1 MAPLDGKTII
11 VTGGGGGIGGA
22 ACRRLAQ
29 DGAQGAVFDMDLQAR
44 QKMAHAIRGPG
55 GPAVAFQC
63 DITDRAR
70 VDSAVAAT
78 IARWGRIDV
87 LVNNAGWDIFKPFTR
102 TVPAEWERLIAINLT
117 GAPHTPHPGVP
128 RLGPRRAP
136 PTPTH
141 PPPPPPR

>member
-29 DGAQGAVFDMDLQAR
+29 DGAHVAVFYMDLPAR
-44 QKMAHAIRGPG
+44 QKEAHSSRGAG
-55 GPAVAFQC
+55 GPALGFGC
-63 DITDRAR
+63 DITDRAQ
-70 VDSAVAAT
+70 VDSAAAAT

-117 GAPHTPHPGVP
+117 GALHM
-128 RLGPRRAP
+128 
-136 PTPTH
+136 
-141 PPPPPPR
+141 

>member
-29 DGAQGAVFDMDLQAR
+29 DGAQGAGFDMDLQAG
-44 QKMAHAIRGPG
+44 QKVGHAIQGAGGGRGG
-55 GPAVAFQC
+55 AAVVFQC
-63 DITDRAR
+63 DITDGAR

-102 TVPAEWERLIAINLT
+102 TVPAEWERLIA
-117 GAPHTPHPGVP
+117 
-128 RLGPRRAP
+128 
-136 PTPTH
+136 
-141 PPPPPPR
+141 